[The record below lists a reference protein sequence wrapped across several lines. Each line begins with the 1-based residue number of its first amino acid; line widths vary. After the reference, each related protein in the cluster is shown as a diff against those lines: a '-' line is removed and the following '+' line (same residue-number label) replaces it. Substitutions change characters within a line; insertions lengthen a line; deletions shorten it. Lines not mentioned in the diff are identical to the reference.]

1 MSVIF
6 VYMYI
11 HICIYYSCLCLYM
24 LLWASVLLEFLISI
38 NNEKLKHIVYMDL
51 DLQENVSSNS
61 KREMIT
67 FTSEGEVMK

>member
-1 MSVIF
+1 M
-6 VYMYI
+6 YMYI